1 MTGIHSTR
9 LAASKAH
16 RRFVAETRKAVQK
29 MAREIPDPKSVS
41 ASIIGAQPLQFPVPP
56 TFERAFGYRGDLRF
70 LQFGY
75 SVRSRRFG
83 YSDGADDIPSDESLW
98 FWFLRHPVISTHVP
112 ESRYPTLYGSFSI
125 EAQRPTLE
133 QIMRRGGTFQTPHC
147 LLLDRQDRIAYISK
161 RDQTMILF
169 ALMEPEGADHH
180 TVFVD
185 GLLMSAGTEN
195 YKVPPPIELGHQLRS
210 FLDAKLELAKRADRA
225 DLPQ

>member
-16 RRFVAETRKAVQK
+16 RRFMAETRNAVQK
-29 MAREIPDPKSVS
+29 MAGKIPDPKSVS
-41 ASIIGAQPLQFPVPP
+41 ASIVGAQPLQFPVPP

-75 SVRSRRFG
+75 SVRSRQFG

-112 ESRYPTLYGSFSI
+112 ESRYPTLYGSCSI

-133 QIMRRGGTFQTPHC
+133 QIMRRGGAFQTPHC

-169 ALMEPEGADHH
+169 ALMEPEDADHH

-185 GLLMSAGTEN
+185 GLLMSPGTED
-195 YKVPPPIELGHQLRS
+195 YRVPPPIELTQQLRS
-210 FLDAKLELAKRADRA
+210 FLDAQIELAQRANRA
-225 DLPQ
+225 GLRH